1 MWVYSPPARVGRRG
15 RLRHAVP
22 HPGRHDRRLPQWR
35 ADAEIRTAPLLNFTI
50 GIDGETVGVEGQGPG
65 AIGSFI
71 ALTQTIA
78 KAFGWGDTGSPI
90 EDVEI
95 FNEPAG
101 TGSGLGGP
109 EPDRCRTRRS
119 RAGEALADLHEASG
133 PGPCR
138 LPGGWDHLI
147 ATRMGPPWRVI
158 EDAGRGGLG
167 QVGRGC
173 VGGRTVLR

>member
-133 PGPCR
+133 PGPEEGREDERPAEGKRHQRRHGPHRDGARPR
-138 LPGGWDHLI
+138 LAVLTTD
-147 ATRMGPPWRVI
+147 
-158 EDAGRGGLG
+158 
-167 QVGRGC
+167 VGDGTAC
-173 VGGRTVLR
+173 